1 MVSVSMIQSINP
13 YNAEVLFQRSPLTIS
28 ETASIIKQCRTASD
42 SWQHQSIRERSA
54 VIKRIG
60 ELLRQEKSMLSQLI
74 SREMGKL
81 IHESIAEIEK
91 CAHLCDYYAENS
103 ESLLQDD
110 LLQTRF
116 SKAVIRYQPLGVV
129 MGIMPWNF
137 PFWQVIRFAVPVLIS
152 GNTIVLK
159 HASNVSLCSLALE
172 ELFSRAYPDGAIF
185 KSLLIRGKDTE
196 QVLREGYVNGV
207 SVTGSEQTGRSVG
220 EAAGASIIKQVYE
233 LGGNDAFIVFEDV
246 DLEYVAKAAVK
257 SRLINCGQSCISAK
271 RFMIQNSVYDEF
283 LDIYKS
289 ELKQFTFG
297 NPLHTESNLAPL
309 ATSAFADALTSI
321 IKQASAHGAE
331 TLNPFH
337 REGAFIAPNLLLN
350 VDERNPVYDEELFGP
365 IGMVHRFNRSDD
377 AINLANHSRFG
388 LSASVWT
395 MDIKRADYVANAI
408 KSGSVFI
415 NMYPQSDAA
424 VPFGG
429 IKCSGYGREMG
440 RDGLL
445 EFTNKKAI
453 IIP

>member
-1 MVSVSMIQSINP
+1 
-13 YNAEVLFQRSPLTIS
+13 
-28 ETASIIKQCRTASD
+28 
-42 SWQHQSIRERSA
+42 
-54 VIKRIG
+54 
-60 ELLRQEKSMLSQLI
+60 
-74 SREMGKL
+74 
-81 IHESIAEIEK
+81 
-91 CAHLCDYYAENS
+91 
-103 ESLLQDD
+103 
-110 LLQTRF
+110 
-116 SKAVIRYQPLGVV
+116 

-271 RFMIQNSVYDEF
+271 RFMIQNSVYDE
-283 LDIYKS
+283 
-289 ELKQFTFG
+289 
-297 NPLHTESNLAPL
+297 
-309 ATSAFADALTSI
+309 SAFADTLTST